1 MKKYIYVLLVFVF
14 ISAKAFSQSKGP
26 KTSIED
32 ADEHFSHKNYL
43 MAIPVY
49 KSELKKD
56 PNNNK
61 INYRLGVCYLNTKI
75 NRQEA
80 LYYLLEYTKDP
91 KCDED
96 AWFDLGKAYHLNN
109 KIDEAIATFEKFL
122 KLNPKRYEDVK
133 RYIKQCHNAKQIIK
147 QPVNVTI
154 QNLGKDINSQDPDY
168 CPFVNADETALVFTS
183 RRKENIGGK
192 KVEVDG
198 YHSSDVYYS
207 QVEQGKWTKA
217 VNAGRFINS
226 ALDEQAVGLKSDGLE
241 MYVYLDHI
249 DKFGDLYITQR
260 KELIEDFP
268 KPKICDPIIN
278 DKIEISGCLSEDG
291 GTMFFARKDNSS
303 STSDLYMCRKLPSG
317 NWSAAQKLPETINT
331 PLNDDFPYLS
341 NDGVTLYFSSEGH
354 NSIGGF
360 DLFKTIWNPEDNTY
374 SEPVNLGYPVNSTD
388 DDRSICVT
396 PDNRVGYIS
405 AFKPDGFGD
414 LDIYRITFNDV
425 EQINK
430 IYTGTV
436 FLGDSVPTS
445 PPTISNVK
453 ITVTNK
459 NNNNVYP
466 FAANSITGKYVL
478 SLPAGAFKISITA
491 DGYENYS
498 EDLTVSDI
506 GKVDVESNKN
516 FFLKKK

>member
-1 MKKYIYVLLVFVF
+1 MKKYIFILLVF
-14 ISAKAFSQSKGP
+14 ISAIAFSQSKGP

-56 PNNNK
+56 PENNK
-61 INYRLGVCYLNTKI
+61 IKYRLGVCFLNTKI

-80 LYYLLEYTKDP
+80 LSYLLEYTKDP
-91 KCDED
+91 KCDEA
-96 AWFDLGKAYHLNN
+96 AWFDLGKSYLLNN
-109 KIDEAIATFEKFL
+109 KIDEALATFEKFL
-122 KLNPKRYEDVK
+122 KLNPKRYDDIK
-133 RYIKQCHNAKQIIK
+133 RYINQCHNAKQFIK
-147 QPVNVTI
+147 QPVNVTF
-154 QNLGKDINSQDPDY
+154 QNLGKEINSQDPDY
-168 CPFVNADETALVFTS
+168 YPFVNADETALVFTS
-183 RRKENIGGK
+183 RRKDNIGGK

-207 QVEQGKWTKA
+207 LVEQGTWTTA
-217 VNAGRFINS
+217 VNAGRRINS

-249 DKFGDLYITQR
+249 DKFGDLYISKR
-260 KELIEDFP
+260 NELIEEFP
-268 KPKICDPIIN
+268 KAKIFDPIIN
-278 DKIEISGCLSEDG
+278 EKIETSGCLSEDG
-291 GTMFFARKDNSS
+291 STMFFARKDKSS
-303 STSDLYMCRKLPSG
+303 SKSDLYMCRKLPNG
-317 NWSAAQKLPETINT
+317 NWSEAQKLPETVNT

-354 NSIGGF
+354 TSMGGF

-396 PDNRVGYIS
+396 PDNRVAYVS
-405 AFKPDGFGD
+405 AFRPGGFGD

-425 EQINK
+425 AQINK

-436 FLGDSVPTS
+436 FLEDSVSTNPS
-445 PPTISNVK
+445 KMNNVK
-453 ITVTNK
+453 ITATNK
-459 NNNNVYP
+459 SNNQVHP
-466 FAANSITGKYVL
+466 FSINSTTGKFVL

-506 GKVDVESNKN
+506 GKVDVEGNKN